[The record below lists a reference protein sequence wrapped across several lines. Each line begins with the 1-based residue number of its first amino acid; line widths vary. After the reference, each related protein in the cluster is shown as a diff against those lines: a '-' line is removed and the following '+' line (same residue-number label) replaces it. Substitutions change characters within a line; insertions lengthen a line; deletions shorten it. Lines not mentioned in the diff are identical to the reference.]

1 MKITEK
7 EKTAG
12 MIKKMVTVGLV
23 ASTVLGLTACGT
35 NKSAGTISLNR
46 ENFQKAFNKM
56 TKNKKVHE
64 AVLYVETSDGSFSE
78 NYGYGN
84 RTIDSPMICAS
95 VTKMFTTACVLKL
108 CDEGKLSLDD
118 KISDYFTEEQMKGLH
133 IYKGHEYSNDLTV
146 YHLLSQTSGLPD
158 DSEDGDNSYIMESD
172 EFLTFDKKMKMTKE
186 QTPRF
191 APGTGD
197 KANYANIN
205 FDLLGLIMEEILNK
219 PLAEIYDE
227 IIFTPLAMEKT
238 YLADE
243 NSGEIPYSF
252 YDDEKI
258 ERPLMIES
266 AGAAGGCIST
276 PRDLMVFSKAFWGG
290 KLFDSAV
297 FDKLTNYKSLQ
308 SSKGP
313 INYGG
318 GYMEIP
324 LKGITTMFMGK
335 GELLGHS
342 GTTGSFMFYYPEED
356 IHFVGDLTQTSNPAL
371 PIRFVMQL
379 AMTK

>member
-1 MKITEK
+1 MTE
-7 EKTAG
+7 
-12 MIKKMVTVGLV
+12 L
-23 ASTVLGLTACGT
+23 
-35 NKSAGTISLNR
+35 
-46 ENFQKAFNKM
+46 KA
-56 TKNKKVHE
+56 
-64 AVLYVETSDGSFSE
+64 
-78 NYGYGN
+78 
-84 RTIDSPMICAS
+84 R
-95 VTKMFTTACVLKL
+95 
-108 CDEGKLSLDD
+108 
-118 KISDYFTEEQMKGLH
+118 
-133 IYKGHEYSNDLTV
+133 
-146 YHLLSQTSGLPD
+146 
-158 DSEDGDNSYIMESD
+158 
-172 EFLTFDKKMKMTKE
+172 
-186 QTPRF
+186 
-191 APGTGD
+191 
-197 KANYANIN
+197 
-205 FDLLGLIMEEILNK
+205 
-219 PLAEIYDE
+219 
-227 IIFTPLAMEKT
+227 
-238 YLADE
+238 DE